1 MILKEIIM
9 SEQSRNKL
17 WKSILRNMNESAPLK
32 EETMRKEIE
41 RAKTDANTQNLLE
54 AIYLEE
60 DREASFKR
68 FLESQEYKTLFN
80 EILQQTGGNLDAK
93 ICEVGAG
100 PGFLG
105 VALTKSGF
113 KNVCMLEPNGEWI
126 TGTGFISNIA
136 KQYGVS
142 IWNDL
147 NKWYDS
153 DELYDFIITKA
164 CVHHFGNVSKVASE
178 IRCKLKHD
186 GKWLMF
192 DEYFANTAEDL
203 YLALAEHSHV
213 VKYGQYEWPYSA
225 ALYVDMVQLV
235 GYKLDEVLPTRYENN
250 YIARNTLEKVRLSK
264 LVTKLTKVLIKL
276 RLTVLIFNL
285 ERVIDKY
292 FGISRRFRLFTFPQL
307 LVFKQS
313 KIVFPSV
320 PSDKLPS

>member
-1 MILKEIIM
+1 
-9 SEQSRNKL
+9 
-17 WKSILRNMNESAPLK
+17 
-32 EETMRKEIE
+32 
-41 RAKTDANTQNLLE
+41 
-54 AIYLEE
+54 
-60 DREASFKR
+60 
-68 FLESQEYKTLFN
+68 
-80 EILQQTGGNLDAK
+80 
-93 ICEVGAG
+93 
-100 PGFLG
+100 
-105 VALTKSGF
+105 
-113 KNVCMLEPNGEWI
+113 
-126 TGTGFISNIA
+126 
-136 KQYGVS
+136 
-142 IWNDL
+142 
-147 NKWYDS
+147 
-153 DELYDFIITKA
+153 
-164 CVHHFGNVSKVASE
+164 
-178 IRCKLKHD
+178 
-186 GKWLMF
+186 MF

-203 YLALAEHSHV
+203 YLALADHSHV